1 MMSPRLRLLA
11 ATAVFSLVP
20 TAWATLPRVDPCA
33 GRDDASCRA
42 PGLVEAPRI
51 TWSKGSVSAAD
62 GQKVGARVAKMLEV
76 IQKAPLLAP
85 KGMSLHPA
93 VSVEGPP
100 ENAAKHHPLLTQGT
114 LLLLP
119 IDLKDKRSV
128 QDKKTGTWKGT
139 GEGPMLR
146 LHLNDLGVFLRGERL
161 DFTRPGQFFPEP
173 RQVGVLQGF
182 PVYDMGDREVLLI
195 RKGDALPWRPFPV
208 EEYFQHLIAHEEA
221 TLALFQKQMAAIT
234 GPAAAEVQKANAE
247 RQGRIDSLK
256 QQLAQLT
263 PTQRQAGACQS
274 MKRQKGSLTGLDLEC
289 APGST
294 RVVRAN
300 QGFFNPSAPKASLQL
315 LAVTT
320 TWGVLPKEDRLPNT
334 LGRVLRAALEE
345 VELKALQG
353 QLD

>member
-11 ATAVFSLVP
+11 ATAVFSLTP
-20 TAWATLPRVDPCA
+20 TAWASTPVVDPCA
-33 GRDDASCRA
+33 GRTEASCRA
-42 PGLVEAPRI
+42 PGLVEPPRI

-76 IQKAPLLAP
+76 VQKAPLLAP

-100 ENAAKHHPLLTQGT
+100 DHAAKHHPLVTQGT

-119 IDLKDKRSV
+119 IKLEDKRSV
-128 QDKKTGTWKGT
+128 PDKKTGAWKGT

-161 DFTRPGQFFPEP
+161 DFSKPEQFFPEP
-173 RQVGVLQGF
+173 RQVGAVQGF

-208 EEYFQHLIAHEEA
+208 EDFYQHLIAREEA
-221 TLALFQKQMAAIT
+221 TLALFQKQLAALK
-234 GPAAAEVQKANAE
+234 GPAVEEVEKANAT
-247 RQGRIDSLK
+247 RRTRIDSLK
-256 QQLAQLT
+256 QQLSQMPPA
-263 PTQRQAGACQS
+263 QRQAAACQS
-274 MKRQKGSLTGLDLEC
+274 GRHQKGSLTGLDLEC

-294 RVVRAN
+294 RLVRAN
-300 QGFFNPSAPKASLQL
+300 QDFFSPSAPKGSLQL

-320 TWGVLPKEDRLPNT
+320 TWGVLHKEDRLPNT
-334 LGRVLRAALEE
+334 LGRVLRAALQEAD
-345 VELKALQG
+345 LKSLQG
-353 QLD
+353 LLD